1 MYGRSYKKWGNNT
14 TNSKESG
21 LIGRHIM
28 IGRQVMF
35 KKYLEKKMNSYQ
47 LVAYTFIILFIGFFM
62 GYYA

>member
-1 MYGRSYKKWGNNT
+1 
-14 TNSKESG
+14 

-28 IGRQVMF
+28 IGRQIMF

-47 LVAYTFIILFIGFFM
+47 LIAYTFIILFIGFLM